1 MGKDTESVLEGPAIV
16 LLGIGA
22 LLSAALFYFM
32 FRYADEGNL
41 LMVIITSLLIVV
53 ISTGVIKGLTSIT
66 RNKYSK

>member
-1 MGKDTESVLEGPAIV
+1 MGKDTQSVLGGPAIV

-53 ISTGVIKGLTSIT
+53 ISTVVMKGLTSVS

>member
-1 MGKDTESVLEGPAIV
+1 MGKDTQSVLGGPAIV

-53 ISTGVIKGLTSIT
+53 TSTVVIKCLTSIS
-66 RNKYSK
+66 RNKFSK

>member
-1 MGKDTESVLEGPAIV
+1 MGKDTQSVLGGPAIV

-22 LLSAALFYFM
+22 VLSAALFYFM

-53 ISTGVIKGLTSIT
+53 ISTGVIKGLTSIS
-66 RNKYSK
+66 RNKFSK

>member
-1 MGKDTESVLEGPAIV
+1 MGKDTQSVLGGPAIV

-22 LLSAALFYFM
+22 LVSAALFYFM

-53 ISTGVIKGLTSIT
+53 ISTVVMKGLTSIS